1 MGGNSNAMGLRS
13 SACLAY
19 YNSEEDAVHCARKA
33 MFTHRETSALD
44 GGEFFTRVAF
54 RIIHDNKTPSEAI
67 QEVADLKTS
76 SRFIKDKVR

>member
-1 MGGNSNAMGLRS
+1 MGLRS

-19 YNSEEDAVHCARKA
+19 YELEEDAVHCARKA

-54 RIIHDNKTPSEAI
+54 RIIHWNRTPLEAI
-67 QEVADLKTS
+67 QEVAGLS
-76 SRFIKDKVR
+76 SSSSFIKNKVK